1 MGKIIEGKKKMKII
15 RDKFTAVHLCTLS
28 VLYLSLSK
36 GRGTGAA
43 LKKRVQM
50 LFQHTSKTLVSNVML
65 LQENKY
71 HLGMYKQE
79 CNFQDTEIN
88 PIKPQWE
95 YCVQFG
101 ATCFK
106 RKRNRL
112 GKTLM
117 ESNENY
123 QQARQYDLWETYSST
138 SRRETSQ
145 WLWHF

>member
-1 MGKIIEGKKKMKII
+1 MGKIIEGKKKMKMI

-28 VLYLSLSK
+28 FLYLSLSK

-43 LKKRVQM
+43 LNKRVQM
-50 LFQHTSKTLVSNVML
+50 LFQHTSRALVSNVML

-101 ATCFK
+101 GNMFQEKKEQT
-106 RKRNRL
+106 RKD
-112 GKTLM
+112 
-117 ESNENY
+117 SNGE
-123 QQARQYDLWETYSST
+123 
-138 SRRETSQ
+138 Q
-145 WLWHF
+145 WKLSAS